1 MERDRKLVDV
11 EIMYQNQNQNQKYFN
26 NPRGK
31 LFNLFENNPG
41 LELMGSIMEQGYNNS
56 VCYADQPVFDIT
68 FLKF

>member
-1 MERDRKLVDV
+1 MA
-11 EIMYQNQNQNQKYFN
+11 
-26 NPRGK
+26 
-31 LFNLFENNPG
+31 LFENNPG